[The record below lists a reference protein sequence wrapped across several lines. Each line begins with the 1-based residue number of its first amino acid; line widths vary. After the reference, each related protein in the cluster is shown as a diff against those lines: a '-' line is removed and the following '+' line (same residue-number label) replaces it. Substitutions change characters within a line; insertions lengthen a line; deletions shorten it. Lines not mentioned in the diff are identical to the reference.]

1 MPEPLLSENQPHIH
15 APPGK
20 IARFR
25 YSHCTNAATNNSQIP
40 NDPLTVL
47 PHIPLYLS
55 PMKPVAALLPLLLL
69 ICLHAGAQN
78 LRYHPSLAKIAPPP
92 AVPKFP
98 LDPQTI
104 DPIRAT
110 PQLQEAIVTAF
121 RPAIHQEIDR
131 LSYDVQAD
139 PESKSNDALEMLRK
153 VPMITVD
160 GMDQIQLKGSNNFLI
175 FLNGKPSA
183 LMTNNPADVLKSLP
197 AATILKIEV
206 ITIPPAK
213 YDAEGVIGII
223 NIITVRKTDEGY
235 NASVFSRY
243 NTIYGERGS
252 ISFNAKYGK
261 FGLSLLLGA
270 AHQPRKATTAGSELI
285 NYSPASTLSQQDVN
299 TAGANIHN
307 GQVQLTYN
315 PDSLNGITGIFD
327 FFDRHFTLN
336 TLLNTQV
343 FTGSDSLTQSSATTN
358 IGTGTVA
365 ALDAGISY
373 QLSSARHKG
382 RLLTI
387 AWQYLRSANIK
398 INSITASDS
407 AYSNQNF
414 IQLDWVQPLRN
425 WTMETGA
432 KTTFTVNTGTQFTY
446 YQSVLAA
453 YNSWQLKVSDWTAK
467 AGLRLE
473 NTSITPITQNFN
485 NLIPALSIQYGN
497 PGAGSFTIGYT
508 DRIQRPGLQ
517 QLNPFV
523 DRSNPEFISTGNPG
537 LRPVINHIIE
547 FDYNRSGR
555 TPINLNLSYAL
566 AGNTIQN
573 VTLVLNDTVSES
585 TWSNLG
591 NTRIGG
597 INFNTSYP
605 LTKQLT
611 LNANTQFSW
620 VWITGTYNGQLYR
633 NNGIQGNGSLFA
645 RYNLD
650 HGFTINVN
658 CNYQSGRILLQGK
671 TSHWIYATYN
681 IIKDILN
688 KKVTLSL
695 TVYDPYATYNYGHSN
710 TKTSDFIQSGY
721 TQFYNRQFRFAVN
734 YKFGQ
739 LKTASSD
746 KPPIE

>member
-1 MPEPLLSENQPHIH
+1 
-15 APPGK
+15 
-20 IARFR
+20 
-25 YSHCTNAATNNSQIP
+25 
-40 NDPLTVL
+40 
-47 PHIPLYLS
+47 
-55 PMKPVAALLPLLLL
+55 MKPVATLLPLLLL
-69 ICLHAGAQN
+69 IRTISYAQH
-78 LRYHPSLAKIAPPP
+78 LQYQPKLAKVAPPP
-92 AVPKFP
+92 NVPRYP
-98 LDPQTI
+98 LNLLAI
-104 DPIRAT
+104 DPIKAT

-160 GMDQIQLKGSNNFLI
+160 GMDQIQLKGSDNFLI

-197 AATILKIEV
+197 AATIQKIEV
-206 ITIPPAK
+206 ITVPPAK

-235 NASVFSRY
+235 NASLFGRY
-243 NTIYGERGS
+243 NTVFGERGS
-252 ISFNAKYGK
+252 ISLNAKYGK
-261 FGLSLLLGA
+261 FSLSLLLGA
-270 AHQPRKATTAGSELI
+270 AYQPMRATTSGSELT
-285 NYSPASTLSQQDVN
+285 NFSPASTLAQQGVN

-315 PDSLNGITGIFD
+315 PDSLNLITGLFD
-327 FFDRHFTLN
+327 FFERHFTLN

-343 FTGSDSLTQSSATTN
+343 FTGPDSLTQSSATTN
-358 IGTGTVA
+358 FGTGTVG

-373 QLSSARHKG
+373 QLSSGRHKG
-382 RLLTI
+382 KLVTI
-387 AWQYLRSANIK
+387 AWQYARTINVK

-407 AYSNQNF
+407 AYSNLNF
-414 IQLDWVQPLRN
+414 VQLDWIQPLQN

-432 KTTFTVNTGTQFTY
+432 KTTFTVNSGTQFTY
-446 YQSVLAA
+446 YQHVLAA
-453 YNSWQLKVSDWTAK
+453 YNSWQFKVTGWTIK

-497 PGAGSFTIGYT
+497 PGGGSFTIGYT
-508 DRIQRPGLQ
+508 DRIQRPILQ

-523 DRSNPEFISTGNPG
+523 DRSNPEFISTGNPA
-537 LRPVINHIIE
+537 LRPVVNHIFE
-547 FDYNRSGR
+547 FDYNHPGR
-555 TPINLNLSYAL
+555 APVNLNLSYAF

-573 VTLVLNDTVSES
+573 VTLLLNDTVSES

-591 NTRIGG
+591 ATQIAG
-597 INFNTSYP
+597 ISFSTSYP

-611 LNANTQFSW
+611 VNANTQFSG
-620 VWITGTYNGQLYR
+620 VWITGTYNGQFYR
-633 NNGIQGNGSLFA
+633 NNGVQGNGSLFA

-658 CNYQSGRILLQGK
+658 FNYQGGRILLQGK
-671 TSHWIYATYN
+671 TTHWTYATYN

-688 KKVTLSL
+688 RKVTLSL
-695 TVYDPYATYNYGHSN
+695 TIYDPYATYNYGHSN
-710 TKTSDFIQSGY
+710 TKTPDFTQSGY
-721 TQFYNRQFRFAVN
+721 TQFYYRQFRFAVN

-739 LKTASSD
+739 LKTSD
-746 KPPIE
+746 KPLTE